1 MYKAGITFLFAEGWG
16 YSQHTVEAET
26 AQQLRS
32 KLQNIQR
39 IALQEEGDTVEVDSV
54 GGDVSSIEAELLRL
68 QLNSN
73 LEELRESL
81 DKLARENPCL
91 AIYGDD
97 I

>member
-1 MYKAGITFLFAEGWG
+1 MYKAGITFIGAEGFI
-16 YSQHTVEAET
+16 SQHIVEAET
-26 AQQLRS
+26 ALQLRS

-73 LEELRESL
+73 LEEFRDNLE
-81 DKLARENPCL
+81 KLARENPCL